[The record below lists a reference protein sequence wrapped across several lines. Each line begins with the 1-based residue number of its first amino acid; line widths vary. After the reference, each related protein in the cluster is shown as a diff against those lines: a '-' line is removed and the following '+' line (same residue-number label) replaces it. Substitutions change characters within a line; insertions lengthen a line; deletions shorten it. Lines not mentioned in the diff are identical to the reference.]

1 MTSEV
6 GIIETVTEAVTDG
19 AASTGMTASEFFYKG
34 LIAVLGEQGKAP
46 IALWIIAIVFCA
58 LLGYFLGSINFAV
71 VISKIKFKDD
81 IRKHGS
87 GNAGATN
94 MSRTYGKGAGI
105 ATLCGDILKTV
116 VSVMIAR
123 TLCGDIIAY
132 MTGMFCALGH
142 AFPCYY
148 KFKGGK
154 CVAVTAAMALTLEPL
169 AFLFTFLVFAAMF
182 ATTKYVSMASIS
194 AALMYPLFLNNV
206 MKMRFGHGDLR
217 VVFVLIT
224 CLLVVFLHKEN
235 IIRLRDGKENKF
247 SFKKKDNNEK
257 NSEK

>member
-6 GIIETVTEAVTDG
+6 TLITEAVSSG
-19 AASTGMTASEFFYKG
+19 AASGGMSMNEFFYKG
-34 LIAVLGEQGKAP
+34 IIAVLGEQGRVSIGVW
-46 IALWIIAIVFCA
+46 IAGIVFCA

-105 ATLCGDILKTV
+105 ATLCGDLLKAV
-116 VSVMIAR
+116 VTVMIAR
-123 TLCGDIIAY
+123 FLCGDIIAY
-132 MTGMFCALGH
+132 MAGMFCAFGH

-154 CVAVTAAMALTLEPL
+154 CVSVTAAMALTLEPL
-169 AFLFTFLVFAAMF
+169 AFLFTFLVFAAIF
-182 ATTKYVSMASIS
+182 ATTKYVSLSSIF

-206 MKMRFGHGDLR
+206 MTMRYGHGDLR
-217 VVFVLIT
+217 IIFVLIT
-224 CLLVVFLHKEN
+224 CLLVIFLHREN
-235 IIRLRDGKENKF
+235 IARLREGKENKF
-247 SFKKKDNNEK
+247 SFKKKADNEK